1 MPDNSAD
8 YDEPDDLSADNDDDP
23 DTHQGLVWNLLLLIN
38 PGDEENRAAPV
49 RCLSRERL
57 RDRRR

>member
-23 DTHQGLVWNLLLLIN
+23 DTHQGWS
-38 PGDEENRAAPV
+38 GT
-49 RCLSRERL
+49 CCC
-57 RDRRR
+57 